1 MDWGQLARDLGGL
14 DEVVSGSRVG
24 RGGTVVARNAII
36 HMLGEEL
43 LVDAAHHAIHGVE
56 GSETARSVL
65 VLLRPRCA
73 MEYAHRVLCESRDAT
88 IKSFAGSVLAHI
100 ADASALSWV
109 EPLLESTHDAE
120 QRAGCH
126 LLRNL
131 IWDHD
136 LDVDVGPLIDL
147 VHRHSNTD
155 LWDMLEQAAAE
166 YEPPG

>member
-1 MDWGQLARDLGGL
+1 MDWAQLARDLGVL
-14 DEVVSGSRVG
+14 DERISGSRVEH
-24 RGGTVVARNAII
+24 GGTQVARDAII
-36 HMLGEEL
+36 RMLGEEL

-73 MEYAHRVLCESRDAT
+73 MEYAHRVLRESRDVG
-88 IKSFAGSVLAHI
+88 IKSCAGSVLANI
-100 ADASALSWV
+100 ADESALSWL
-109 EPLLESTHDAE
+109 EPLLGSAHDAE

-136 LDVDVGPLIDL
+136 LDVDVSPLIEL
-147 VHRHSNTD
+147 VRRHPNTD
-155 LWDMLEQAAAE
+155 LWDMLEQAASE
-166 YEPPG
+166 YEPP